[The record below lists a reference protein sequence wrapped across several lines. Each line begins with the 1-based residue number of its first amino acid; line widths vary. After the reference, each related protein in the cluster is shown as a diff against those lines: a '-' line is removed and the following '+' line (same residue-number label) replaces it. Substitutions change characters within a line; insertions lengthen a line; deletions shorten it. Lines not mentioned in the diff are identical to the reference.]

1 MFCSLHS
8 VHLLCPVCL
17 QRFLAGTVQS
27 SFAAGCYSGSLWR
40 ESLDTFK
47 KKNKT
52 HTQLSLSYINAVHT
66 LKMCLKRN
74 QWTEVRWIR

>member
-8 VHLLCPVCL
+8 VHLLYPVCL

-47 KKNKT
+47 KKKEQET
-52 HTQLSLSYINAVHT
+52 YSAFFKLH
-66 LKMCLKRN
+66 KRCPHSQN
-74 QWTEVRWIR
+74 VP